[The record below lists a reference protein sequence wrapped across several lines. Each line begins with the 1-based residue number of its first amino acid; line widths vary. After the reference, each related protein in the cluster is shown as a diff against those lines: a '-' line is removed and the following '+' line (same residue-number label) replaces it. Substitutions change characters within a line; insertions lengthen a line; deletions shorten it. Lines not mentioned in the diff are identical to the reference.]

1 MRPFNATQ
9 DVNTCNSANR
19 LFSDSLRSS
28 DVMRAGDGR
37 KEEAGASG
45 QCVSGLEP
53 WNEFRGLFAEE
64 AIADAADGFDEVGGV
79 AQFLAEGSHV
89 DIDRTFQRIGIFSA

>member
-1 MRPFNATQ
+1 MGLYGIVNLGLKPEAIVTRLLRSQSQIGRRGGGRYSMRPFNATQ

-53 WNEFRGLFAEE
+53 WKELRGYL
-64 AIADAADGFDEVGGV
+64 
-79 AQFLAEGSHV
+79 
-89 DIDRTFQRIGIFSA
+89 RRKR